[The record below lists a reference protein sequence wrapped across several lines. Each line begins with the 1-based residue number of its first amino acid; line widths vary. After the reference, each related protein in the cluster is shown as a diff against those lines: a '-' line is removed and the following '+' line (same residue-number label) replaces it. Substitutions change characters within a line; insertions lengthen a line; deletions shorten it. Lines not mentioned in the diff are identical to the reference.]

1 MFDLKTSKAKLST
14 SAASLKEGGSLTTTV
29 VTDNVKPGTPIF
41 WAVKGVSADDLAK
54 GELSGSGT
62 VNDKGTFSFSH
73 VFKEDRLTEGNE
85 KANITLFSDRS
96 RRTPVA
102 ETSVEVLDSSTA
114 PIGTPAYKLSTSA
127 ASVKEGGSLTTTVV
141 TDNVKPG
148 TVLFWR
154 IEGPDLDPKDLAKGE
169 LSGSGT
175 VNDKGIFS
183 FSHVFREDSNAEGSE
198 NLSIGLFTEKS
209 MATAVAKASIAII
222 DGSDPTPSVAG
233 FNSTPKELKEGDILT
248 LTGFSKNLK
257 PGTKLYWNL
266 NRQTS
271 DATLKDFKL
280 LVPKPSALSTT
291 VAKDGTF
298 EIAIPS
304 LRDKTQEK
312 VEQFQVELFLK
323 PLAKQAIASTEAIR
337 LIDATS
343 ANKPDLTVE
352 NQVIP
357 ARFSGKR
364 IPIKNLID
372 FSSQNKKSSFNFNNS
387 KNGGYFEYLN
397 KSYQGSELRNIAT
410 KNLNKVFYVP
420 KAPSGHYDV
429 SNLKTVKVQSPTE
442 IHTQKEGLQIQKD
455 GNTELITKEGSEKV
469 RQRQDPFNP
478 LTTFNKRSSPSFSD
492 QISISVNTPN
502 GTSTPV
508 RANWITRGN
517 WKPEIALLQ
526 SQFETAQ
533 GKKAGTPIT
542 DILDIYDIDGD
553 DITNIRLRD
562 VSSGKQTGFFKY
574 NKRTFQGTELPSL
587 NEAELKR
594 VVYYPGTG
602 GINSIEV
609 SASDAL
615 KGTSRTFKAD
625 LHTKKPTQTSLSK
638 IKQTFDT
645 VDIGRPIPLSNLINI
660 STSEANDSNSY
671 SLNLK
676 SKGKKGKPLGYFKLN
691 GKRLQP
697 KQLTGLNQDQVRK
710 ISFIPTNSKTKSTFS
725 LKATDASGKTK
736 TSSSPWNTTGNK
748 KPILNVEPMQLPA
761 SKANTPISVSNLI
774 SAEDDGDSIS
784 SYTLQSSKKQGSFQF
799 KGKTYSNKALTV
811 GAADLARVT
820 YIPPKSGK
828 SDQVRI
834 TASDGEKE
842 SKASLVNW
850 STSGSNKL
858 GSLSRQ
864 FNLGINKEWK
874 IGDFLG
880 VQNEQSYS
888 KFLGLDKT
896 ISSVSLNRSIGIG
909 GVKFKTGNTTLKT
922 GLQLDAGY
930 GLGSLTLQGGLS
942 ASATLD
948 SNGLTFEGTSSDPTL
963 DLELPYAYLGLD
975 AVGEFKF
982 GPSLK
987 FWYDLWLAEGETSNL
1002 LSFLNTDVDISRSL
1016 IDLDTR
1022 DITGSNFTRSFS
1034 IGAFSANA
1042 SIPNF
1047 GSVNELNNIPTAIQ
1061 NSSDWANGFGD
1072 GIAYGVSGSTTL
1084 LDLSLSLGQ
1093 VATYFG
1099 LPLTF
1104 SKSIWGGDLS
1114 VSGTLADASISVDA
1128 EMNYSAKVAVKANV
1142 YATVEGL
1149 TPNKKYDILG
1159 GSSSIDPS
1167 KFQDTNNDGKISVTV
1182 EADPIIAAN
1191 ASVSI
1196 EGGVN
1201 AGAEVLS
1208 AEARL
1213 SKWGYNK
1220 TWNVGPL
1227 WEGGPWDLYSNE
1239 VSLIDKTKSFALS
1252 DLAPNLQ
1259 DQLSAT
1265 IDLPVV

>member
-1 MFDLKTSKAKLST
+1 M
-14 SAASLKEGGSLTTTV
+14 
-29 VTDNVKPGTPIF
+29 
-41 WAVKGVSADDLAK
+41 
-54 GELSGSGT
+54 
-62 VNDKGTFSFSH
+62 
-73 VFKEDRLTEGNE
+73 
-85 KANITLFSDRS
+85 
-96 RRTPVA
+96 
-102 ETSVEVLDSSTA
+102 
-114 PIGTPAYKLSTSA
+114 
-127 ASVKEGGSLTTTVV
+127 
-141 TDNVKPG
+141 
-148 TVLFWR
+148 
-154 IEGPDLDPKDLAKGE
+154 
-169 LSGSGT
+169 
-175 VNDKGIFS
+175 
-183 FSHVFREDSNAEGSE
+183 
-198 NLSIGLFTEKS
+198 
-209 MATAVAKASIAII
+209 
-222 DGSDPTPSVAG
+222 AG
-233 FNSTPKELKEGDILT
+233 FNPTPKALKEGDVLT
-248 LTGFSKNLK
+248 LTGFSNNLE
-257 PGTKLYWNL
+257 PGTTLYWNL
-266 NRQTS
+266 DRKTS
-271 DATLKDFKL
+271 DATLKDFKI
-280 LVPKPSALSTT
+280 LVPKPRGLSTT

-298 EIAIPS
+298 EISLPS
-304 LRDKTQEK
+304 LQDKTKEK
-312 VEQFQVELFLK
+312 VEQFQVELFLN
-323 PLAKQAIASTEAIR
+323 PATDQAIASTKAIK
-337 LIDATS
+337 LIDVTS
-343 ANKPDLTVE
+343 EDKPKDDPNNGPQKGPQKDPKNDPTETSKDKPDLTIE
-352 NQVIP
+352 SHVIP
-357 ARFSGKR
+357 ARFSDKR
-364 IPIKNLID
+364 IPIKTLID
-372 FSSQNKKSSFNFNNS
+372 FSGQDKKATFNLNNS

-397 KSYQGSELRNIAT
+397 KSYQGRELLDIAT
-410 KNLNKVFYVP
+410 NDLNKVYYVP
-420 KAPSGHYDV
+420 KAPTGHYDV
-429 SNLKTVKVQSPTE
+429 SKLKTVKVQSPTE
-442 IHTQKEGLQIQKD
+442 THTQKKGGLQTQKD
-455 GNTELITKEGSEKV
+455 GSTELVTKEGSEKI

-478 LTTFNKRSSPSFSD
+478 LSTLNKRSNPSISD
-492 QISISVNTPN
+492 EISISVNARG
-502 GTSTPV
+502 GTSKPV

-526 SQFETAQ
+526 SQFATGE
-533 GKKAGTPIT
+533 GKKSAIPIT

-553 DITNIRLRD
+553 DITNIRIKD

-574 NKRTFQGTELPSL
+574 NKKTFQGTELPAL
-587 NEAELKR
+587 READLKR
-594 VVYYPGTG
+594 VLYYPGAA
-602 GINSIEV
+602 GINRIEV
-609 SASDAL
+609 SASDSL
-615 KGTSRTFKAD
+615 QGTSGIFKAD
-625 LHTKKPTQTSLSK
+625 LQTKKPARTTLSK

-645 VDIGRPIPLSNLINI
+645 ADIGRPIPLSNLINI
-660 STSEANDSNSY
+660 STSEAKDSNSY
-671 SLNLK
+671 SLDLK
-676 SKGKKGKPLGYFKLN
+676 SKGKQADPLGYFKLN
-691 GKRLQP
+691 GKRLKP
-697 KQLTGLNQDQVRK
+697 KQLTGLSQDQVRK
-710 ISFIPTNSKTKSTFS
+710 INFIPTNSKTKSTFS

-736 TSSSPWNTTGNK
+736 TSTSPWKTTTNK
-748 KPILNVEPMQLPA
+748 KPILNVEPIQLPA
-761 SKANTPISVSNLI
+761 NKANTPISVSNLI
-774 SAEDDGDSIS
+774 SAEDDGNAIS
-784 SYTLQSSKKQGSFQF
+784 SYTLQSSKGQGSFQF
-799 KGKTYSNKALTV
+799 KGKTYSNQVLTV

-820 YIPPKSGK
+820 YLPPASGK
-828 SDQVRI
+828 SDQVRV
-834 TASDGEKE
+834 TASDGENE
-842 SKASLVNW
+842 SSPSFVQW
-850 STSGSNKL
+850 STSGSNTL

-880 VQNEQSYS
+880 VQNERSYS
-888 KFLGLDKT
+888 KFLGLNKT
-896 ISSVSLNRSIGIG
+896 ISSVSLNRDIGIA
-909 GVKFKTGNTTLKT
+909 GVKFKTGNTTMKA

-975 AVGEFKF
+975 AVGKFKF
-982 GPSLK
+982 APSLK
-987 FWYDLWLAEGETSNL
+987 FWYDLWLADGETNNL

-1047 GSVNELNNIPTAIQ
+1047 GSVNQLNNIPTAIQ
-1061 NSSDWANGFGD
+1061 NSSDWGDGFGD

-1114 VSGTLADASISVDA
+1114 VTGTLADASISVDA
-1128 EMNYSAKVAVKANV
+1128 KMNYSAKVAVKANV

-1149 TPNKKYDILG
+1149 TPNRKYDILG

-1167 KFQDTNNDGKISVTV
+1167 NFQDTDNDGKISVTV

-1213 SKWGYNK
+1213 NKWGYNK

-1259 DQLSAT
+1259 DQLSVE
-1265 IDLPVV
+1265 IDLPVI